1 MAGDLVLITGA
12 TGHLGFRVLR
22 YALEAG
28 YSVRAAVRSEAK
40 AETLKSNKALT
51 PKERQSPLSF
61 VVVPDILAP
70 GAYDAAVKDV
80 KYIIHVASPLS
91 GNAPGGDYDT
101 HIINPAIQGTLN
113 ILEAAKKSPSVKRV
127 VITSSVVA
135 ITPVAGFA
143 PDNNAATA
151 DPVTAT
157 SRVEEFTGPYPNP
170 LVAYIASKVAA
181 LNRGEKWMKDNSPPF
196 DLIHIHPSYIEGRN
210 DLAEKLED
218 FQSGTNRF
226 IVNLALGE
234 KPEAPNLLTTN
245 HVDDSAYTH
254 VASLNPA
261 VQGNQS
267 FLVTSS
273 GQDGVKWNDV
283 VEIVGRRFPEA
294 VKKGI
299 LSTEGNQG
307 TYYYPYDAKKTEETF
322 GFKFK
327 TFEEQVVSVVGHY
340 LEVYEREK
348 GGK

>member
-22 YALEAG
+22 YALEQG
-28 YSVRAAVRSEAK
+28 YTVRAAVRSEAK
-40 AETLKSNKALT
+40 AETIRSNKALT
-51 PKERQSPLSF
+51 SKERASSLSF
-61 VVVPDILAP
+61 TIVPDILAP
-70 GAYDAAVKDV
+70 GAYDDAVKDV

-91 GNAPGGDYDT
+91 SSAPDDDYET
-101 HIINPAIQGTLN
+101 HMIQPAVQGTLN

-135 ITPVAGFA
+135 ITPLGAFS
-143 PDNNAATA
+143 PDNNASTAT
-151 DPVTAT
+151 PVTST
-157 SRVEEFTGPYPNP
+157 SRVEDFSGPFPHP
-170 LVAYIASKVAA
+170 LAAYIASKIAA
-181 LNRGEKWMKDNSPPF
+181 LNRAEKWMAEHKPPL

-234 KPEAPNLLTTN
+234 KLSSPNVLTTN
-245 HVDDSAYTH
+245 HVDDSAYVH
-254 VASLNPA
+254 VASLDPKIA
-261 VQGNQS
+261 GNQS

-283 VEIVGRRFPEA
+283 GEIVKRRFPEA
-294 VKKGI
+294 VEKGV
-299 LSTEGNQG
+299 LSTGGEQG
-307 TYYYPYDAKKTEETF
+307 TYYYPYDARKTEETF
-322 GFKFK
+322 GIKFK
-327 TFEEQVVSVVGHY
+327 GFEEQVVSVVGHY